1 MAGRKTK
8 PSTEIETIEFA
19 IEDALR
25 PGDFIEYDFSWSF
38 TSGLEEVRSII
49 ENFTI
54 REPVRGIDLI
64 ETFIAAC
71 YEKADE
77 IDDSSGSFGDF
88 VEALFCS
95 WVNARQRA
103 DCAAK
108 ETVDRLLAWIDNDD
122 YGFTYNLEKEVIRF
136 LNEAGLEEFTAAI
149 RARYEAEMK
158 KEHHRSLWGGTLKSI
173 YAAGG
178 DFDAYLSICNETE
191 LLPVDCETLAE
202 MRLSNGNPA
211 EALKWVEKGLEIE
224 SNTQVYRGS
233 SYKLDTMKRDIL
245 TRLGRP
251 EEALS
256 DAWRDFSKHP
266 DEFRYDEL
274 ISRIPKEQHA
284 EYHKRILEVSSSAEL
299 EPAVRLLV
307 KINEKDVLAER
318 LRKASV
324 KHLESLSH
332 FTTEPAAEILVEAH
346 PDVAGTLY
354 QAMGLRIVNAKKS
367 RYYSAALSNFKHAK
381 HCYEKA
387 GLKTAWLELVEDV
400 RARHSRKYSFMPGF
414 EQVVEGKGP
423 DTKPSF
429 MDLAKKRAGKNR
441 P

>member
-38 TSGLEEVRSII
+38 TSGLEAVRSII

-122 YGFTYNLEKEVIRF
+122 YGFTYNLEKEVPRF

-158 KEHHRSLWGGTLKSI
+158 KEHHRSLWGETLKSI

-224 SNTQVYRGS
+224 SDTQVYRGS
-233 SYKLDTMKRDIL
+233 SYKLVT
-245 TRLGRP
+245 
-251 EEALS
+251 
-256 DAWRDFSKHP
+256 
-266 DEFRYDEL
+266 
-274 ISRIPKEQHA
+274 
-284 EYHKRILEVSSSAEL
+284 
-299 EPAVRLLV
+299 
-307 KINEKDVLAER
+307 
-318 LRKASV
+318 
-324 KHLESLSH
+324 
-332 FTTEPAAEILVEAH
+332 
-346 PDVAGTLY
+346 
-354 QAMGLRIVNAKKS
+354 
-367 RYYSAALSNFKHAK
+367 
-381 HCYEKA
+381 
-387 GLKTAWLELVEDV
+387 
-400 RARHSRKYSFMPGF
+400 RKYSSKPTRTWRGRFIRPWDCGSSMP
-414 EQVVEGKGP
+414 
-423 DTKPSF
+423 
-429 MDLAKKRAGKNR
+429 KRAGITVLPCLILNTRSIAMKRPVSKQPGLNWLKTLEPGIPENTVSCRDLNRWLWGKVRTPNHRLWIWQKNGQGKTG
-441 P
+441 PEFGPGVFY